1 MKYRQDIITLAVGLL
16 GALII
21 SFGIVVSNIYFIG
34 CSDQNYSI
42 LNHFISELGQ
52 YQCSEKAFL
61 FNICLIIGTPF
72 LIYYYLKILPES
84 VKKIK
89 NIFTIIIVL
98 IGVSAICIGMFSMDK
113 IVMHIISAII
123 FFYLC
128 FFASLAFNIYA
139 LFFDKK
145 NIPKYFVMSSILMSV
160 SLLANIIEFQQLDQ
174 NMLETLKDRPNIL
187 LVCVLE
193 WLSLAT
199 MLLFF
204 ICSQIFFYKKSIAS
218 QK

>member
-1 MKYRQDIITLAVGLL
+1 MKSSQYIITLVSGLL
-16 GALII
+16 GAIII
-21 SFGIVVSNIYFIG
+21 SLGILVSSTYFIG

-52 YQCSEKAFL
+52 YQCSEKAHI
-61 FNICLIIGTPF
+61 FNICLIIGTPL
-72 LIYYYLKILPES
+72 LIYYYLNILPES

-89 NIFTIIIVL
+89 SLFTIIIL
-98 IGVSAICIGMFSMDK
+98 LLGVSAICIGIFSMDK

-145 NIPKYFVMSSILMSV
+145 DIPKYFMISGILLSV
-160 SLLANIIEFQQLDQ
+160 SLLPNIIEFHQLDQ

-187 LVCVLE
+187 LVCVFE
-193 WLSLAT
+193 WLSLGT

-204 ICSQIFFYKKSIAS
+204 ICSQIFSFKKSFS
-218 QK
+218 K

>member
-1 MKYRQDIITLAVGLL
+1 MKSKQDIITLAVGLL
-16 GALII
+16 GASII
-21 SFGIVVSNIYFIG
+21 SFGIMITSIYFIG
-34 CSDQNYSI
+34 CSYQNYSI

-52 YQCSEKAFL
+52 YHCSEKASL

-72 LIYYYLKILPES
+72 LIYYYLNILPES

-98 IGVSAICIGMFSMDK
+98 IGFSAICIGIFSMDK

-139 LFFDKK
+139 LFFDEK
-145 NIPKYFVMSSILMSV
+145 NIPKYFVISNILMSV

-174 NMLETLKDRPNIL
+174 NMLEILKDRPNVL

-193 WLSLAT
+193 WLSLGT

-204 ICSQIFFYKKSIAS
+204 ICSQVFFYKKSITG
-218 QK
+218 

>member
-1 MKYRQDIITLAVGLL
+1 MKSSQYIITLVSGLL
-16 GALII
+16 GAIII
-21 SFGIVVSNIYFIG
+21 SLGILVSSTYFIG

-52 YQCSEKAFL
+52 YQCSEKAHI
-61 FNICLIIGTPF
+61 FNICLIIGTPL
-72 LIYYYLKILPES
+72 LIYYYLNILPES

-89 NIFTIIIVL
+89 SLFTIIIL
-98 IGVSAICIGMFSMDK
+98 LLGVSAICIGIFSMDK

-145 NIPKYFVMSSILMSV
+145 DIPKYFMISGILLSV
-160 SLLANIIEFQQLDQ
+160 SLLANIIEFHQLDQ

-187 LVCVLE
+187 LVCVFE
-193 WLSLAT
+193 WLSLGT

-204 ICSQIFFYKKSIAS
+204 ICSQIFSFKKSFS
-218 QK
+218 K

>member
-1 MKYRQDIITLAVGLL
+1 MKSSQYIITLVSGLL
-16 GALII
+16 GAIII
-21 SFGIVVSNIYFIG
+21 SLGILVSSTYFIG

-52 YQCSEKAFL
+52 YQCSEKAHI
-61 FNICLIIGTPF
+61 FNICLIIGTPL
-72 LIYYYLKILPES
+72 LIYYYLNILPES

-89 NIFTIIIVL
+89 SLFTIIIL
-98 IGVSAICIGMFSMDK
+98 LLGVSAICIGIFSMDK
-113 IVMHIISAII
+113 IVMHIIFAII

-145 NIPKYFVMSSILMSV
+145 DIPKYFMISGILLSV
-160 SLLANIIEFQQLDQ
+160 SLLANIIEFHQLDQ

-187 LVCVLE
+187 LVCVFE
-193 WLSLAT
+193 WLSLGT

-204 ICSQIFFYKKSIAS
+204 ICSQIFSFKKSFS
-218 QK
+218 K